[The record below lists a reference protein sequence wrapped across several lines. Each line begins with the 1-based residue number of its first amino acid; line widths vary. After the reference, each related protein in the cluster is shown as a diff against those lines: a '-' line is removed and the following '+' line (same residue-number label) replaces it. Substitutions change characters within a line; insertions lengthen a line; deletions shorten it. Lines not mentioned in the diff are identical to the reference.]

1 MPWLLAHSL
10 LDCGCFP
17 SLAVISSI
25 MLHPAWHT
33 LITIHS
39 AIVFNNPVI
48 RCSSLVRF
56 INYIMFANTSRKRWW
71 QNLHTSCSILPSI
84 FAHTAIAHTRCAPVG
99 ASVRAIALYN
109 LQRSL
114 TRHPALLFCPQTPYM
129 VFASLT
135 HMLYGGKTHLSVFAP
150 WRSRALIGLSQYL
163 RSRKY
168 MRQTC
173 RNSSI
178 WAGSRARPPS
188 QLQARSSR
196 RRSPSH
202 TKKKGQF
209 WRSQNILF
217 FVVLSWV
224 S

>member
-1 MPWLLAHSL
+1 MIHS
-10 LDCGCFP
+10 
-17 SLAVISSI
+17 AK
-25 MLHPAWHT
+25 HT
-33 LITIHS
+33 LITLHS
-39 AIVFNNPVI
+39 ADVHENPVI

-114 TRHPALLFCPQTPYM
+114 TRHPVLLFCPQTPYK

-135 HMLYGGKTHLSVFAP
+135 HLLYVGKTHLSVSAP

-178 WAGSRARPPS
+178 WARSQAPAPS

-196 RRSPSH
+196 KRSPSH
-202 TKKKGQF
+202 TKKNGQF
-209 WRSQNILF
+209 WRSQNIHF
-217 FVVLSWV
+217 FVVCRWV
-224 S
+224 G